1 MKTFC
6 TLHIRSPSQDR
17 LPKELF
23 RPSARMRLEFKDWHD
38 QNLRASRA
46 RVSKAIG
53 RALRE
58 IPRYHW
64 QIASDAFVDG
74 DDIEGHLLCIF
85 HLLPPDAR
93 LCELLAGDFDY
104 WISTFW
110 VGNGTGGG
118 VLLSVK
124 ISDLLARH
132 KVQLA
137 IGFYLDE
144 IVQKAGEPE

>member
-17 LPKELF
+17 LPKGLF
-23 RPSARMRLEFKDWHD
+23 RPSAEMLVEFKDCHD
-38 QNLRASRA
+38 QDLRASRA

-53 RALRE
+53 RSLPE
-58 IPRYHW
+58 IPRYGW
-64 QIASDAFVDG
+64 KIASDAFVAG
-74 DDIEGHLLCIF
+74 DDIEDHLLWII
-85 HLLPPDAR
+85 HLLPPNAR

-132 KVQLA
+132 KVPLA
-137 IGFYLDE
+137 IGFYVDE
-144 IVQKAGEPE
+144 IVRGS